1 MPNTK
6 YKYSI
11 QVPGLQWCQR
21 KYLSRSS
28 NQVTKYKI
36 PKTKYKYSI
45 QKYWVCTLLWCQ
57 RKYLSWSSNFYAL
70 ESSNLFFHRMKVIR
84 ENFAVSNFFWTG
96 RQIECFCLLGF
107 KALWLMVTFLPPL
120 NSADILIFHS
130 RSIFRSLIFG
140 PDFPNFLSTLNVS
153 SFLQSTEG
161 SSENEGIGRVCMGWS
176 HQLGSGRTWHF
187 ILPSS
192 SSTRSFISFIRHFG
206 QAAAASLAFL
216 RSFFRKYCPTHP
228 PNPPPNLKI
237 SKWKE
242 WQQLGAVWSDL
253 QWSTALRRTTLIFL
267 KRSQKFSEI

>member
-6 YKYSI
+6 YEYSI
-11 QVPGLQWCQR
+11 QSIGSPVMSKKVSEQVIKLL
-21 KYLSRSS
+21 YSR
-28 NQVTKYKI
+28 I
-36 PKTKYKYSI
+36 FLP
-45 QKYWVCTLLWCQ
+45 
-57 RKYLSWSSNFYAL
+57 FY
-70 ESSNLFFHRMKVIR
+70 HPMKVIR

-120 NSADILIFHS
+120 NSADILIFHR

-237 SKWKE
+237 RKSQNLKMKGVTAIGGCLIWFTVINCVKEDYIDIPETFSKVFRNITCKSS
-242 WQQLGAVWSDL
+242 L
-253 QWSTALRRTTLIFL
+253 
-267 KRSQKFSEI
+267 